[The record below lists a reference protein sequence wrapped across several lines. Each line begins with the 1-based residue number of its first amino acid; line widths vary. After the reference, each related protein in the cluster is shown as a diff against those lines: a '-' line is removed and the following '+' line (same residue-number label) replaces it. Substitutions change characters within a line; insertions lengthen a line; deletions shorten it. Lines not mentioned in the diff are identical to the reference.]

1 MDAAVKRGK
10 LEELLNEVAQ
20 GVKLNQAGH
29 FAEAKAVLLKARSA
43 ALAWDHRSAFL
54 DWQLGIAYDGM
65 GNLVLAVH
73 LIGSAL
79 KMDNFVPPFRSSF
92 EIVVSK
98 ARAAMHALLIHNTG
112 IRALYFALVKV
123 DGAGVDDHLLA
134 ARHYHQGQDESA
146 ALAAVDAAL
155 KLAPDYGP
163 AQMTKALVMSGLRW
177 HVEDTKEEAALTF
190 AQVLG
195 AGLPKAEA

>member
-1 MDAAVKRGK
+1 MDAALKRAK
-10 LEELLNEVAQ
+10 LEELLDDVAQ
-20 GVKLNQAGH
+20 GVKLNQSCR
-29 FAEAKAVLLKARSA
+29 FEEAKAVLLKARSA

-92 EIVVSK
+92 EIVVGK

-112 IRALYFALVKV
+112 IRALYFALVEA

-134 ARHYHQGQDESA
+134 ARHYHQGQDQAA
-146 ALAAVDAAL
+146 ALEAADAAL
-155 KLAPDYGP
+155 KLDPEYGP
-163 AQMTKALVMSGLRW
+163 AQMAKALIASGLRW
-177 HVEDTKEEAALTF
+177 HVEDTKEESALAF
-190 AQVLG
+190 AQVLW